1 MTVSERKV
9 VASEVHG
16 PGWAMLLLASPLAPR
31 KCQLG
36 IPDTIVFE
44 QGTAEAWLFTSKT
57 GEILRK
63 RSMQS
68 NAIRDRFLRLAATN
82 PHNPQ
87 RRVAIMRYSDGTVQM
102 LGQKSFKDLM
112 HKFPPTEPG
121 LLSVQCFI
129 QSKGLMNTIWRNS
142 YSVVDDKGRIVTGTA
157 SFTTLP
163 QGSGG
168 SSSSTVASAITA
180 VAPTAGDGAEDQ
192 QQQVETE
199 EPTAEWHARDVKPVR
214 STAART
220 NAALDAATRVVVRHL
235 ESALRGPGRV
245 LHLECDYAI
254 DAADQLWLMWIGS
267 VTLATGEAAQ
277 DLRLADV
284 QAEGL
289 YGRAG
294 FLGAEAARTIGQAP
308 PKPMRSSSS
317 KFSKNAAVAAAA
329 AADAPAVIARA
340 VCAAAET
347 VELRHSSSTGSRSSS
362 RVGGATAASK
372 DSSRGFTMSTALA
385 VLDRQAAATARADDI
400 TQGPP
405 ASTMTVMT
413 SSGSSSGAAAAGD
426 AQYSSTSSQQ
436 QQQQQLQQQRHRRR
450 PVPQACCGDY
460 CSLRTADP
468 REDVDDPRRAGPGQ
482 PPRALL
488 DLAAAAAVAEAGSA
502 DEADGDS
509 SGLSGSSHTSGAF
522 LKGVAMRLF
531 SGEELSVLRRDAT
544 FRRQIAEGKIS
555 DYTASAA
562 SAAASSA
569 TSAGVAAGTTA
580 ATAGAATTSA
590 AAAGA
595 AAAGAAATTGSH
607 ATTSSAAQRQP
618 GSDAGRHA
626 SAGGARDRREG
637 TDALSDVVWRSVVA
651 ARTER
656 RLGTEGDVAAT
667 WPGSNTATTTTST
680 AATAGG
686 VTTGDAAAAA
696 TSVMKGTEASAA
708 RLHLR
713 RREEAALGVGGAAS
727 GACGGAQSAY
737 RTVKVCA
744 TCFQVST
751 CSSLCSSSTH

>member
-1 MTVSERKV
+1 MTVKT
-9 VASEVHG
+9 ASEIHG
-16 PGWAMLLLASPLAPR
+16 PGWAMALLASPLAPQ

-82 PHNPQ
+82 PHHPQ
-87 RRVAIMRYSDGTVQM
+87 RRVAIMRYSDGTVQT

-157 SFTTLP
+157 SFTTLS

-168 SSSSTVASAITA
+168 SSSSSSTVATPITA

-245 LHLECDYAI
+245 LHLECDYAV

-267 VTLATGEAAQ
+267 VTLATGDAAQ

-284 QAEGL
+284 QVEGL

-294 FLGAEAARTIGQAP
+294 FLGAEAARTVRQAP

-317 KFSKNAAVAAAA
+317 KLGKSAAAQAQAA

-347 VELRHSSSTGSRSSS
+347 VELRHSTSTGSRSSS
-362 RVGGATAASK
+362 RLGGATAAAAVNK
-372 DSSRGFTMSTALA
+372 NSSRGVTMSTALA
-385 VLDRQAAATARADDI
+385 VLDRLAAATVATAAAGI

-413 SSGSSSGAAAAGD
+413 GSSGTVAAASAGGET
-426 AQYSSTSSQQ
+426 QYSSTGNQQ
-436 QQQQQLQQQRHRRR
+436 QQLLQQQRHRRR
-450 PVPQACCGDY
+450 PVLQACCGDY

-488 DLAAAAAVAEAGSA
+488 ELAAAAAAA
-502 DEADGDS
+502 DGDANDDNADAALGDS
-509 SGLSGSSHTSGAF
+509 SGLSSSKHSSGAF

-555 DYTASAA
+555 DYTAAAAAAAAAASNAA
-562 SAAASSA
+562 SAGAA
-569 TSAGVAAGTTA
+569 AGVAGAAAA
-580 ATAGAATTSA
+580 ATAGAATASAAVTSA
-590 AAAGA
+590 ATAASGY
-595 AAAGAAATTGSH
+595 TSS
-607 ATTSSAAQRQP
+607 SSAAQRQP
-618 GSDAGRHA
+618 GSYAGRHA
-626 SAGGARDRREG
+626 TAGGARDRREG

-667 WPGSNTATTTTST
+667 WPGTSTTTATATS
-680 AATAGG
+680 AATTADD
-686 VTTGDAAAAA
+686 TAAAA

-727 GACGGAQSAY
+727 GAGGGAQSAY

-744 TCFQVST
+744 TCFQVS
-751 CSSLCSSSTH
+751 SLSIM

>member
-1 MTVSERKV
+1 MTVKT
-9 VASEVHG
+9 ASEIHG
-16 PGWAMLLLASPLAPR
+16 PGWAMALLASPLAPQ

-87 RRVAIMRYSDGTVQM
+87 RRVAIMRYSDGTVQT

-157 SFTTLP
+157 SFTTLS

-168 SSSSTVASAITA
+168 SSSSSTVASPITA

-267 VTLATGEAAQ
+267 VTLATGDAAQ

-284 QAEGL
+284 QVEGL

-317 KFSKNAAVAAAA
+317 KLGKSAAAQAQAAA

-347 VELRHSSSTGSRSSS
+347 VELRHSTSTGSRSSS
-362 RVGGATAASK
+362 RLGATATAAAAVSK
-372 DSSRGFTMSTALA
+372 DSSRGVTMSTALA
-385 VLDRQAAATARADDI
+385 VLDRQAAATAAAAAAVGT

-413 SSGSSSGAAAAGD
+413 SSSGTAAAAGAGGD
-426 AQYSSTSSQQ
+426 TQYSSTGSQQ
-436 QQQQQLQQQRHRRR
+436 QLLQQQRHRRR
-450 PVPQACCGDY
+450 PVLQACCGDY

-488 DLAAAAAVAEAGSA
+488 ELAAAAADDDDDA
-502 DEADGDS
+502 DNNANAAVGDS
-509 SGLSGSSHTSGAF
+509 SGLSSSKHSSGAF

-555 DYTASAA
+555 DYTAAAAAAASNAA
-562 SAAASSA
+562 SAGAA
-569 TSAGVAAGTTA
+569 AGVAGAAAA
-580 ATAGAATTSA
+580 ATAGAATTC
-590 AAAGA
+590 
-595 AAAGAAATTGSH
+595 AATTSA
-607 ATTSSAAQRQP
+607 ATAASGYTSSSSAAQRQP

-626 SAGGARDRREG
+626 TAGGARDRREG

-656 RLGTEGDVAAT
+656 RLGSEGDVAAT
-667 WPGSNTATTTTST
+667 WPGTSSTTATATS
-680 AATAGG
+680 AATTADDA
-686 VTTGDAAAAA
+686 VTAA
-696 TSVMKGTEASAA
+696 TSVMNGTEASAA

-727 GACGGAQSAY
+727 GAGGGAQSAY

-744 TCFQVST
+744 TCFQVS
-751 CSSLCSSSTH
+751 SLSIM